1 MLKVL
6 EEKVIEKYLSC
17 VKEKESI
24 LEQCRVDAENIGSER
39 HYSEETIEKL
49 YKFIVVNTRQEDVN
63 AIDREIDFWSEFVV
77 DVEEVVEEKEKPAVE
92 SDFVSE
98 TVADA
103 FEKETAAEELVEKEV
118 EPVEETKVE
127 VGTIGVIE

>member
-24 LEQCRVDAENIGSER
+24 LEQCRVDAENIGHER

-92 SDFVSE
+92 SDFVAE
-98 TVADA
+98 PVADA
-103 FEKETAAEELVEKEV
+103 FEKEIATEKIVEKEF
-118 EPVEETKVE
+118 EPAEESKVE
-127 VGTIGVIE
+127 AGTIGVIE

>member
-24 LEQCRVDAENIGSER
+24 LEQCRIDAENIGNER

-49 YKFIVVNTRQEDVN
+49 YKFIVVNTRQEDVD
-63 AIDREIDFWSEFVV
+63 AIDREIDFWGEFVV
-77 DVEEVVEEKEKPAVE
+77 DVEEKEKPAVE
-92 SDFVSE
+92 SDFVAE

-103 FEKETAAEELVEKEV
+103 FEKEIATEEIVEKEF
-118 EPVEETKVE
+118 EPAEESKVE
-127 VGTIGVIE
+127 AGTIGVIE

>member
-24 LEQCRVDAENIGSER
+24 LEQCRIDAENIGHER

-49 YKFIVVNTRQEDVN
+49 YKFIVVNTRQEDVD
-63 AIDREIDFWSEFVV
+63 AVDREIDFWSEFVV
-77 DVEEVVEEKEKPAVE
+77 DVEEVVEDEYRPAVKD
-92 SDFVSE
+92 DFVAE

-103 FEKETAAEELVEKEV
+103 FEKETAAEELVETEV
-118 EPVEETKVE
+118 EPVEESKVE
-127 VGTIGVIE
+127 AGTIGVIE

>member
-24 LEQCRVDAENIGSER
+24 LEQCRVDAENIGNER

-49 YKFIVVNTRQEDVN
+49 YKFIVVNTRQEDVD
-63 AIDREIDFWSEFVV
+63 AVDREIAFWSEFVV
-77 DVEEVVEEKEKPAVE
+77 DIKEVVEEKEKPAVE
-92 SDFVSE
+92 SDFVAE

-103 FEKETAAEELVEKEV
+103 FEKETAAEEIVEKEF
-118 EPVEETKVE
+118 EPAEESKVE
-127 VGTIGVIE
+127 AGTIGVIE